1 MEKRPEV
8 KQGFLTGTVLLW
20 GRSKKKRRLD
30 NLKKF
35 NSKSCEEIMTTVY
48 KPIEFVVDGLLA
60 QGLYILA
67 GAPKVG
73 KSWLA
78 LDMCL
83 SIAKGEKVLGQ
94 KTVRGTALYLCL
106 EDSYVRIQNRLY
118 ELTDEPVEKLHF
130 VILSDTIG
138 KGLEEQIA
146 NFKREHCDLKVV
158 LIDTLQMIRES
169 TDNGYG
175 SDYKELS
182 VLKNLADKLE
192 IAIVVVH
199 HTRKCK
205 DSDPFNM
212 ISGSTGISGCVDGSM
227 VLVETKRGSRNA
239 KLHCVGRD
247 IENQE
252 INLVFENSRWKV
264 IDETTAKEPDLF
276 SFAVHDFMIERKIFK
291 GSATELANEL
301 SKILFKEIFANHIK
315 KELMKHAYELQSYGV
330 TFESKRSNGQ
340 RVIIL
345 KYDLQSDSSDGK
357 NLMPEAVNF
366 TDPAVTERSSECS
379 EKSLNTLFEGD
390 KENQK
395 DKKSTDPVS
404 NATVPV
410 CNSTDPVQGEKV
422 CEVKWTTLDEILNT
436 SARKIRSKL
445 ASQGIDVPPF
455 KY

>member
-1 MEKRPEV
+1 M
-8 KQGFLTGTVLLW
+8 
-20 GRSKKKRRLD
+20 
-30 NLKKF
+30 KKF

-83 SIAKGEKVLGQ
+83 SIATGEKVLGQ
-94 KTVRGTALYLCL
+94 ETTQGTALYLCL

-118 ELTDEPVEKLHF
+118 ELTDEPVENLHF

-138 KGLEEQIA
+138 KGLEEQIEQ
-146 NFKREHCDLKVV
+146 FKSEHSDLKVV
-158 LIDTLQMIRES
+158 FIDTLQMIRES

-182 VLKNLADKLE
+182 VLKSLADKLE

-199 HTRKCK
+199 HTRKCS

-212 ISGSTGISGCVDGSM
+212 ISGSTGLSGCVDGSM
-227 VLVETKRGSRNA
+227 VLIENKRGSRNA
-239 KLHCVGRD
+239 KLYCVGRD

-252 INLVFENSRWKV
+252 INLVFEKGRWRV
-264 IDETTAKEPDLF
+264 SDEVKQSEPDLF
-276 SFAVHDFMIERKIFK
+276 SFAVHDFMIERKIFN
-291 GSATELANEL
+291 GSATELASEL
-301 SKILFKEIFANHIK
+301 SKKLCKEIFANHIK

-340 RVIIL
+340 RIIVL
-345 KYDLQSDSSDGK
+345 KYDLKSDTSDGK
-357 NLMPEAVNF
+357 NLMPEAVKF
-366 TDPAVTERSSECS
+366 TDHTVTERSSKCS
-379 EKSLNTLFEGD
+379 EKPLNTLFEGAEE
-390 KENQK
+390 KQK
-395 DKKSTDPVS
+395 DKNS
-404 NATVPV
+404 TVPV
-410 CNSTDPVQGEKV
+410 SKVAVPVCDFTDPVQGEKT
-422 CEVKWTTLDEILNT
+422 CEVRWTTLDEILNT

-455 KY
+455 KN